1 MSREIQERFS
11 AELEKVKGA
20 IQTGGHQIVGSSPQ
34 ETGNVAAL
42 LKQCPSPQTQQLKAT
57 KGELTIEVSG
67 EAGRIR
73 GEALDFLRINIDDE
87 TPKSGSRMNFGEKKV
102 YFQKKIEAEISS
114 PSLKE
119 RK

>member
-1 MSREIQERFS
+1 MK
-11 AELEKVKGA
+11 L
-20 IQTGGHQIVGSSPQ
+20 
-34 ETGNVAAL
+34 
-42 LKQCPSPQTQQLKAT
+42 LKAT

-67 EAGRIR
+67 EAGRKR
-73 GEALDFLRINIDDE
+73 GEALEFLRINTDDE